1 MRTFDSAVKRGFTP
15 EELKLR
21 ANFINSSSG
30 RSNAKFVPEELAAIM
45 TSPRYERSRWEML
58 AQPIRNVGAL
68 ARSGVKGELNRAAA
82 ANLQDMAVTAAGAIT
97 LFQLAKMAGYTVN
110 FDPES
115 SDFLKMRKGNEVWD
129 VTSGLA
135 PRIRDLMRL
144 WVGFTN
150 PDYKENWMKTSG
162 KMIFRTINPAIKTPL
177 EQLSIAGQR
186 MAGEDDPKSPFTGFK
201 SVEEREGLITLA
213 PLIIQSMKQA
223 YEEDGVEAA
232 VFTGA
237 REFVGSS
244 VGRYPESK
252 NDR

>member
-1 MRTFDSAVKRGFTP
+1 
-15 EELKLR
+15 
-21 ANFINSSSG
+21 
-30 RSNAKFVPEELAAIM
+30 M

-186 MAGEDDPKSPFTGFK
+186 MAGKDDPKSPFTGFK